1 MYLSIICQYLHFPV
15 SGFCQ
20 GPMLMH
26 YYFSLYNF
34 FNAHN
39 AHSHVGVAE
48 VPKALQEVEEVLGLP
63 HRHRRLERPEGPVA
77 GQLAALG
84 PDGLPQRLPA
94 TCAVKVHMQ
103 LHLNE

>member
-1 MYLSIICQYLHFPV
+1 MYRRSYNSNGTVMNPWSRFLSFQSSTVCLP
-15 SGFCQ
+15 S
-20 GPMLMH
+20 
-26 YYFSLYNF
+26 
-34 FNAHN
+34 AHN

-94 TCAVKVHMQ
+94 TRAVKVHMQ